1 MMNNSP
7 ILPQNAMV
15 GHVHFVVTNLER
27 SIDFYT
33 RILGFHITEDR
44 RIEPNPRQ
52 MAFLSANDYH
62 HQIALMEMAHYQPV
76 PKGYAGL
83 YHAAFLYPGPYEL
96 AVVVKHIVDLKYPI
110 DLCHDYG
117 IGKFVNLR
125 DPDGIPLE
133 LYYDYPPEQWP
144 RVDGQLRMTHRNVS
158 IEELLQ
164 PLEQMKE
171 QI

>member
-1 MMNNSP
+1 MNQNP
-7 ILPQNAMV
+7 VLPPNLSV
-15 GHVHFVVTNLER
+15 GHVHFIVTNLER
-27 SIDFYT
+27 SVDFYT

-44 RIEPNPRQ
+44 RFEPSPRQ
-52 MAFLSANDYH
+52 MVFLSANDYH
-62 HQIALMEMAHYQPV
+62 HQIALMEMVHYQPV

-96 AVVVKHIVDLKYPI
+96 AVAVKHIVDQQYPI

-117 IGKFVNLR
+117 IGKFVNMR

-144 RVDGQLRMTHRNVS
+144 RVDGQLRMTHRNVT

-164 PLEQMKE
+164 PLEQNRARV
-171 QI
+171 